1 MKIKKEIKKHFD
13 SIQIPSAKK
22 VLPEEVL
29 IPQTKKTTIKLKL
42 IIATVL
48 LCALVVAAGLA
59 IGLNENPDPSQL
71 YNSAMQDGDASD
83 INSSTQNDKS
93 IFSAEMEESQ
103 PDFDIDGS
111 SEDTSSLGQTDVPD
125 GGHPNVSSEPDISD
139 ISNNVDVSD
148 VSSEPDIPLQP
159 LKVYHTEN
167 TGEFAGDMYRP
178 DGYDKK
184 IGSVLAIMLSMNKD
198 EETRFDVL
206 VHTYDLIDLKEFLS
220 QKFDF
225 VEVITVEI
233 DSGFA
238 GEAYYVRL
246 TDSQIKELTGYG
258 LKCYYI
264 GSGLGDYK
272 DMNWETEEGIRTYC
286 EIWGDMYTFNKRGIT
301 YTPDISA
308 EN

>member
-29 IPQTKKTTIKLKL
+29 IPQTKKTTIKPKL

-93 IFSAEMEESQ
+93 ILSAEMEESQ

-111 SEDTSSLGQTDVPD
+111 SEDTSSLGQTDVSVVIP
-125 GGHPNVSSEPDISD
+125 PS
-139 ISNNVDVSD
+139 

-206 VHTYDLIDLKEFLS
+206 VHTYDFIDLKEFLS

-233 DSGFA
+233 DGGFA

-264 GSGLGDYK
+264 GSGLGNYK